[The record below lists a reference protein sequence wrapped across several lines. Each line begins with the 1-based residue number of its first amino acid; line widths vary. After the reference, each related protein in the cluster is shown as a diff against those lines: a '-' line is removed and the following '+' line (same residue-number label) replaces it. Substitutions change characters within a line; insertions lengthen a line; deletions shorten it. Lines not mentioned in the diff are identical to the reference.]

1 MTTLRSMMNTRLVAA
16 AALLVAACGGDDG
29 ADSVGTEP
37 TSTTMPQPTT
47 STTAT
52 TEMTTMVDPDSST
65 STTDPGETTAEEG
78 ESTTTE
84 STGMIE
90 LEPFSF
96 FVTSLAAMQ
105 ELSGNPDGFGGDLS
119 FGEQGPGAGLRGAD
133 AICAAIAETSMPG
146 SSAKQWRAF
155 LSASMDENGN
165 EVNAIDRVGPGPWYD
180 RTGRLVAMTPEGLQ
194 NERPEGGDPTVAED
208 LPNEEGVPNHQPD
221 PTQREVDNHD
231 TLTGSD
237 EDGRF
242 ISAGVT
248 CSDWTSS
255 NGQEGVRPR
264 IGHSW
269 PRDNDNGRQWISEHD
284 AGGCAP
290 GVNING
296 GGGPQP
302 GDFTVGAGGGYGGI
316 YCFALEP

>member
-1 MTTLRSMMNTRLVAA
+1 MTTTTSTRSTI
-16 AALLVAACGGDDG
+16 AALALCIAACGGDG
-29 ADSVGTEP
+29 DSDSATIGTD
-37 TSTTMPQPTT
+37 TSATTPQPTMST
-47 STTAT
+47 SDAT
-52 TEMTTMVDPDSST
+52 ETTMVDPDTST
-65 STTDPGETTAEEG
+65 STTDPGETTSG
-78 ESTTTE
+78 DESGTTTE
-84 STGMIE
+84 STGAVE

-105 ELSGNPDGFGGDLS
+105 RLSGSPDGFGGDLT

-165 EVNAIDRVGPGPWYD
+165 PVNAIDRVGLGPWYD
-180 RTGRLVAMTPEGLQ
+180 RLGRALAMTPEDLQ
-194 NERPEGGDPTVAED
+194 HERPEGGDPAVADD
-208 LPNEEGVPNHQPD
+208 LPNEDGVPNRQPD
-221 PTQREVDNHD
+221 PTQPELDNHD

-237 EDGRF
+237 DQGMF
-242 ISAGVT
+242 VSGGMT

-269 PRDNDNGRQWISEHD
+269 PRNADNGRQWISDHD

-290 GVNING
+290 GVNVNG

-302 GDFTVGAGGGYGGI
+302 GDYTVGAGGGYGGI